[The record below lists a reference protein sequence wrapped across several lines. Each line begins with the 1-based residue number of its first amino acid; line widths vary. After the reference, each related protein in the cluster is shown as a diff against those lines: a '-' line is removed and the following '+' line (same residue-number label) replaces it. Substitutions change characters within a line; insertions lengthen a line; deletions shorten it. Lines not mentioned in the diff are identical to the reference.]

1 MRRPLRLPPRPPHSP
16 VRGVPLPD
24 RAAGGGDTLDLLGDA
39 LTTGLSLGVVYALF
53 GLGFAATYSVLG
65 EMNFA
70 YGDAL
75 VASSL
80 VAYAANEAGLPA
92 LAVILAAILTGGSI
106 GLVIDRVAMAPLRN
120 RRDGLLLVVSGLGA
134 ALIVRNVLV
143 TIWGPAS
150 RPFPELFGS
159 QVHFGGVA
167 VSISILVATLM
178 IALGLPLLNRMMLKS
193 EVGRT
198 VRAVAD
204 DPLAAGLV
212 GVSVSRLSAG
222 VYAAGG
228 ALGGLAGVF
237 YGTTYGVMS
246 ISLGFKAT
254 VIGFIAAVIGGTTTI
269 YGALIGGLVLGVFE
283 TTMALY
289 VSSLFKT
296 TLTYAAMIALVIF
309 LPHGLRG
316 KGLQMRV

>member
-1 MRRPLRLPPRPPHSP
+1 MS
-16 VRGVPLPD
+16 
-24 RAAGGGDTLDLLGDA
+24 LLGDV
-39 LTTGLSLGVVYALF
+39 LTTGLSLGVIYALF

-80 VAYAANEAGLPA
+80 VAYSVDQAGFPP
-92 LAVILAAILTGGSI
+92 VVVVLAAILTGAI
-106 GLVIDRVAMAPLRN
+106 LGLAIDRVAMAPLRH

-134 ALIVRNVLV
+134 ALIVRNGLV
-143 TIWGPAS
+143 AVWGPAS
-150 RPFPELFGS
+150 LPFPELFGA
-159 QVHFGGVA
+159 QTHVGA
-167 VSISILVATLM
+167 VSLSVSIVVATLM
-178 IALGLPLLNRMMLKS
+178 IALGLPALNRLLLRS
-193 EVGRT
+193 ETGRS

-228 ALGGLAGVF
+228 ALGGIAGVM
-237 YGTTYGVMS
+237 YGTTYGVMTV
-246 ISLGFKAT
+246 SLGFKAT
-254 VIGFIAAVIGGTTTI
+254 VIGFIAAVIGGTSTI

-283 TTMALY
+283 TTVALY

-296 TLTYAAMIALVIF
+296 TLTYVAMIVLVLF

-316 KGLQMRV
+316 RGRLMRV

>member
-1 MRRPLRLPPRPPHSP
+1 MS
-16 VRGVPLPD
+16 
-24 RAAGGGDTLDLLGDA
+24 LLGDV

-80 VAYAANEAGLPA
+80 VAYSASSAGLPA
-92 LAVILAAILTGGSI
+92 VVVILAAIFTGAAL
-106 GLVIDRVAMAPLRN
+106 GLVIDRIAMAPLRH

-134 ALIVRNVLV
+134 ALILRNILD

-150 RPFPELFGS
+150 LPFSELFGG
-159 QVHFGGVA
+159 QAHLGGVS
-167 VSISILVATLM
+167 VSISIVVAALM
-178 IALGLPLLNRMMLKS
+178 IAVGLPALNRLMLRS
-193 EVGRT
+193 QTGRS

-222 VYAAGG
+222 VYAVGG
-228 ALGGLAGVF
+228 ALGGIAGVM
-237 YGTTYGVMS
+237 YGATYGVMS
-246 ISLGFKAT
+246 ITLGFKAT
-254 VIGFIAAVIGGTTTI
+254 VIGFIAAVIGGKTTI
-269 YGALIGGLVLGVFE
+269 YGALIGGLLLGVFE
-283 TTMALY
+283 TAMALY

-296 TLTYAAMIALVIF
+296 TLTYVAMIVLVLF

-316 KGLQMRV
+316 RGLQMRV